1 MFFALPFDVS
11 LLTPVSLLID
21 KFLLDFDVLDV
32 MVWYPRLS
40 WIELGRALGAVLAC
54 KVAGDQ
60 VERWA
65 LAPIKSRVKRKLG
78 CWCART
84 WPGLSRRLG
93 HGAPAEHKLSP

>member
-1 MFFALPFDVS
+1 MLFFIPIDFLQAQPFSILV
-11 LLTPVSLLID
+11 D
-21 KFLLDFDVLDV
+21 KFLLNFDILDV

-40 WIELGRALGAVLAC
+40 WVELSRALGAVLAC

-78 CWCART
+78 LWCARH
-84 WPGLSRRLG
+84 WPALARRLG
-93 HGAPAEHKLSP
+93 HDA